1 MDDLISKR
9 AALEMIH
16 EVINEF
22 FDFRYDDE
30 KSLITEKDKTLL
42 AINKKLTNRI
52 KVLPSAQTSR
62 IEKILYGK
70 SPKEQFKIIE
80 RIFATGRYWT
90 DSRQAISDWF
100 DGKEMPLF
108 DYYINRHD

>member
-16 EVINEF
+16 DVIYEF
-22 FDFRYDDE
+22 FDFRYDAKE
-30 KSLITEKDKTLL
+30 SSITKKDKILL
-42 AINKKLTNRI
+42 AINKELTNRL
-52 KVLPSAQTSR
+52 KALPSAQPSR
-62 IEKILYGK
+62 IEKILHGK
-70 SPKEQFKIIE
+70 SPKEQFEIIE

-108 DYYINRHD
+108 DYYIERHD

>member
-1 MDDLISKR
+1 MDDLISRQTAIEMLCDMRCGCKPKDCGLT
-9 AALEMIH
+9 LEQDGAEECADVRWIM
-16 EVINEF
+16 
-22 FDFRYDDE
+22 
-30 KSLITEKDKTLL
+30 L
-42 AINKKLTNRI
+42 
-52 KVLPSAQTSR
+52 LPSAPTSR
-62 IEKILYGK
+62 IEKILHGK

-108 DYYINRHD
+108 DYYIGRHD